1 MLFTTLFELFQ
12 LQLISSESCFL
23 DGPQWNDL
31 PVTTALRPDLRVDSL
46 RAMKDKPSLVILS
59 QERPVSCQQGRR
71 RSPRPRK
78 QTRLMSHK
86 HRLHPNESGLPS
98 PSVPGGLSWPRAKS
112 HGPVTWVLGIIL
124 QLKHRREQVK
134 LSVKLVRILS
144 AHVEIRE
151 QVSTASVISTVSD
164 VDVSRRGLSFLWV
177 SLGLGPTALE
187 L

>member
-1 MLFTTLFELFQ
+1 
-12 LQLISSESCFL
+12 
-23 DGPQWNDL
+23 
-31 PVTTALRPDLRVDSL
+31 
-46 RAMKDKPSLVILS
+46 
-59 QERPVSCQQGRR
+59 
-71 RSPRPRK
+71 
-78 QTRLMSHK
+78 MSHK
-86 HRLHPNESGLPS
+86 HQLHPNESGLPS
-98 PSVPGGLSWPRAKS
+98 PSVPGSFPWPRAKS
-112 HGPVTWVLGIIL
+112 HRPVTWVLGIIL

-151 QVSTASVISTVSD
+151 QVSTASAISSVSD